1 MLFKIC
7 TVHIQPRKCVLDHA
21 GYTAPIGNM
30 RQIIQNRNA
39 AALKDLDNAV
49 EIDDMSKV

>member
-1 MLFKIC
+1 M
-7 TVHIQPRKCVLDHA
+7 LDHA